1 MLLRISLWCGVLT
14 FPVTAA
20 AQHDY
25 RNLDRGRPLSTED
38 AYPVEAG
45 ALEVMMPWSF
55 EREAGASGLVFE
67 PEVMWGIFR
76 NAMVGLGAPIRLGD
90 AGGLSGLRPFAFYN
104 VNSEGYFPAFALRLD
119 ASIPVGA
126 LGGTRAIG
134 ELALILTKSFG
145 TTRVHFNQTMSI
157 GSANGPLVDH
167 PVERSSSFGMD
178 HTLWRRSTVLMA
190 EIQRNKDG
198 YQSWWIAG
206 VGIRRQVTPVMVL
219 DVGLRR
225 QVSPRDRP
233 DDLVLTAGLT
243 RSLATRGGVE

>member
-1 MLLRISLWCGVLT
+1 MLLRVSVCWGLLII
-14 FPVTAA
+14 PVSAA

-55 EREAGASGLVFE
+55 EREAGGSSLVLE
-67 PEVMWGIFR
+67 PEAMWGVFR

-90 AGGLSGLRPFAFYN
+90 PGGLSGLRPFAFYN
-104 VNSEGYFPAFALRLD
+104 FKSEGSFPAVALRLD

-126 LGGTRAIG
+126 LGGTREIG
-134 ELALILTKSFG
+134 ELGLILTKSFG

-167 PVERSSSFGMD
+167 PVGEVVSLGVD
-178 HTLWRRSTVLMA
+178 HTLWRRSVVLLA
-190 EIQRNKDG
+190 EIQWNNDLDET
-198 YQSWWIAG
+198 WWIAG
-206 VGIRRQVTPVMVL
+206 VGARMQVTPTLVL
-219 DVGLRR
+219 DVGVQRR
-225 QVSPRDRP
+225 LSPVGP
-233 DDLVLTAGLT
+233 DLGITAGIT
-243 RSLATRGGVE
+243 RAFAVSGGVE